1 MYKKKQ
7 IKLIFMYQF
16 YFSPPILSLSYKSL
30 NFLLLSNIFNE
41 NMSVCQSCL
50 LSVHRYIIIN
60 HLNIYTG
67 CQNNMFTI
75 SVYPIKTI
83 III

>member
-1 MYKKKQ
+1 
-7 IKLIFMYQF
+7 MYQF
-16 YFSPPILSLSYKSL
+16 YFPPSILSLTYKSL

-67 CQNNMFTI
+67 CQNNMFAI

-83 III
+83 IIII